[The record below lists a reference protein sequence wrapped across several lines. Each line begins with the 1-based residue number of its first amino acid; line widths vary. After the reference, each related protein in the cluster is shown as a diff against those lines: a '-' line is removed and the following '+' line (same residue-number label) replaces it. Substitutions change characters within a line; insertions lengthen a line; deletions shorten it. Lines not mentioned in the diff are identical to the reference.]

1 VIVLASDSGKLKISG
16 GAGMLLRVGEN
27 IQAYNASCE
36 AVAAAVATAV
46 EATVQLT
53 SVPSNYRPK

>member
-1 VIVLASDSGKLKISG
+1 
-16 GAGMLLRVGEN
+16 MLLRVGEN